1 VWSDDTIFWVTGE
14 EEVQT
19 HENDNSHITKMMQLH
34 GINFSLA
41 MAQWALQEIDAA
53 YKLSSHVESSIN
65 PIKHSNSR
73 ATTKP

>member
-1 VWSDDTIFWVTGE
+1 MGE

-41 MAQWALQEIDAA
+41 MAQWALQKIDAA
-53 YKLSSHVESSIN
+53 
-65 PIKHSNSR
+65 
-73 ATTKP
+73 